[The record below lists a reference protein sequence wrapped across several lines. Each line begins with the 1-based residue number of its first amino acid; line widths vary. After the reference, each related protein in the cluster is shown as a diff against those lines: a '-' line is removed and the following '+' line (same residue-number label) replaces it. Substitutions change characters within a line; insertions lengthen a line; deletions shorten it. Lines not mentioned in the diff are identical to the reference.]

1 MDFSR
6 RALLTTLPASA
17 LLSVAAPARSP
28 AAAPGVDD
36 HDRILSNTLAIL
48 TGTPE
53 SNAHPEVAARLAD
66 IASTAQRHLTA
77 MDQAA
82 PGELF
87 PNLPLGTSDPNL
99 HTTYRYLYEIALAT
113 PSPATQR
120 RVIDALA
127 QLHDTYYG
135 DQSRGYYGNWFTWEI
150 GISTHVTKALIL
162 LRDELATHH
171 PTLTATYLASM
182 DAYLRNGK
190 DGDVDLDS
198 RFHTGA
204 NLADIT
210 TNRILQGALT
220 GDGARVTKA
229 VADQLTVYA
238 TVEEG
243 DGFHADGSF
252 IQHESVA
259 YTGAYGKNLLTR
271 AVQTLKLLHGTGF
284 VPATPLAPVIQ
295 GWITHSFAPVIF
307 EGWLMEI
314 VKGRTVSRPQT
325 GYADVSTI
333 VEAITDLSSH
343 TSDQDAHVLKSY
355 AKSLAQVSPSPP
367 DPKDFVSPV
376 TIAAYADILADP
388 TIPAQDLVPREHHAA
403 FNAMDRT
410 VHRRP
415 GYAFALARSSRRISK
430 YEYMNGENLTPW
442 FQGDGAHYLYLTGQ
456 DQSQAFG
463 VDHFTTVSPYHLAGV
478 TAPVEPRRTIPDL
491 YGAPW
496 YDNPEAGFTAS
507 STRQNQYVYFP
518 LATNTHSG
526 GAHLGPYGTSSLV
539 LGDDAA
545 HAARHELPPDFVTYA
560 NARATKSWF
569 MFDDEIVILTA
580 NVHDPLSR
588 PLTTT
593 LDTRITDPSD
603 TATVTGRRHDGTPW
617 TGSGSPAWLRYTAPG
632 HSLGYVFLTPAETA
646 VTLDTVSHSRRRIRT
661 ANADTRVT
669 KRVFSLTVR
678 QPAGSPPQSL
688 AHALVPHATEAQLA
702 AYTDGPLTVLAN
714 NPRLQAVAHRGL
726 SLLMANTFTPG
737 PHHIVDLTID
747 GPASVLLRTHPDNT
761 HTLALSDPTTA
772 RPTLSVTLHDQWLF
786 LVEPQPGIRVHR
798 TACGTRV
805 EATTHRTHGRSVTA
819 LLR

>member
-36 HDRILSNTLAIL
+36 HARILSNALAIL

-77 MDQAA
+77 MDRAA

-190 DGDVDLDS
+190 NGDVDLDS

-284 VPATPLAPVIQ
+284 APATPLAPVIQ

-333 VEAITDLSSH
+333 VEAVTDLSSH

-388 TIPAQDLVPREHHAA
+388 AIPAQDLVPREHHAA

-456 DQSQAFG
+456 DQTEAFG
-463 VDHFTTVSPYHLAGV
+463 IDHFTTVSPYHLAGV

-580 NVHDPLSR
+580 GITDPTGR

-593 LDTRITDPSD
+593 LDTRITDPS
-603 TATVTGRRHDGTPW
+603 TPLTLTEGPNWLHCTGPDF
-617 TGSGSPAWLRYTAPG
+617 
-632 HSLGYVFLTPAETA
+632 SLGYVFLTNTTPTA
-646 VTLDTVSHSRRRIRT
+646 RLTTVTNSRRLIRT
-661 ANADTRVT
+661 ANPDTPIT
-669 KRVFSLTVR
+669 KQIFTLL
-678 QPAGSPPQSL
+678 QEHPPTPHPHSL
-688 AHALVPHATEAQLA
+688 AYALLPNATRAQLA
-702 AYTDGPLTVLAN
+702 SYGNSPLTLLSN
-714 NPRLQAVAHRGL
+714 TPHLQAVEHRGL

-737 PHHIVDLTID
+737 PHQAGPLTIE
-747 GPASVLLRTHPDNT
+747 GPASVILHTIPDG
-761 HTLALSDPTTA
+761 TLSIAIADPTTK
-772 RPTLSVTLHDQWLF
+772 RDTISVTLIGHSLYATSADEG
-786 LVEPQPGIRVHR
+786 VRVHR
-798 TACGTRV
+798 LPDRTHIH
-805 EATTHRTHGRSVTA
+805 ATTHNLHGRTLTVQA
-819 LLR
+819 RP

>member
-17 LLSVAAPARSP
+17 LLAAAAPLRAT

-36 HDRILSNTLAIL
+36 HASILSNTVAIL

-53 SNAHPEVAARLAD
+53 SNARPEVAPRLAD
-66 IASTAQRHLTA
+66 IASTARGHLTA
-77 MDQAA
+77 MDRAA

-127 QLHDTYYG
+127 WLHDTYYG

-150 GISTHVTKALIL
+150 GISTHVTKTLIL

-252 IQHESVA
+252 LQHESVA

-284 VPATPLAPVIQ
+284 APATPLAPVIQ

-333 VEAITDLSSH
+333 VEAVTDLSSH
-343 TSDQDAHVLKSY
+343 TSDQDAQALKSY
-355 AKSLAQVSPSPP
+355 AKSIAQISPSPP
-367 DPKDFVSPV
+367 DPQDFVSPL
-376 TIAAYADILADP
+376 TIAAYADILTDP
-388 TIPAQDLVPREHHAA
+388 TIPAQDLVPAEHHAA

-456 DQSQAFG
+456 DQTEAFG
-463 VDHFTTVSPYHLAGV
+463 IDHFTTVSPYHLAGV

-491 YGAPW
+491 YGTPW

-560 NARATKSWF
+560 NARATTSWF

-580 NVHDPLSR
+580 DVHDPAGR

-593 LDTRITDPSD
+593 LDTRITDPSSPMTLEEGPGWLHCTGPD
-603 TATVTGRRHDGTPW
+603 FSIGYLFLTNTTPTAHLTTVTN
-617 TGSGSPAWLRYTAPG
+617 
-632 HSLGYVFLTPAETA
+632 
-646 VTLDTVSHSRRRIRT
+646 SRRLIRT
-661 ANADTRVT
+661 ANPDAPIT
-669 KRVFSLTVR
+669 KQIFTLL
-678 QPAGSPPQSL
+678 QEHPPTPHPHSL
-688 AHALVPHATEAQLA
+688 AYALLPNATRAQLA
-702 AYTDGPLTVLAN
+702 SYGDSPLTILSN
-714 NPRLQAVAHRGL
+714 TPHLQAVEHRNP

-737 PHHIVDLTID
+737 AHQAGPLTIE
-747 GPASVLLRTHPDNT
+747 GPASVILRTFPDGT
-761 HTLALSDPTTA
+761 LSLALSDPTTKRHA
-772 RPTLSVTLHDQWLF
+772 ITLTLHGRHLHPVSDDEG
-786 LVEPQPGIRVHR
+786 VRVRRVPG
-798 TACGTRV
+798 GTHV
-805 EATTHRTHGRSVTA
+805 EADTHQLHGRSRTA
-819 LLR
+819 RLR

>member
-17 LLSVAAPARSP
+17 LLAAAAPLRAT

-36 HDRILSNTLAIL
+36 HARILSNTLAIL

-53 SNAHPEVAARLAD
+53 SNARPEVAARLAD
-66 IASTAQRHLTA
+66 IASTARGHLTA
-77 MDQAA
+77 MDRAT

-99 HTTYRYLYEIALAT
+99 NTTYRYLYEIALAT
-113 PSPATQR
+113 PSTATQR

-127 QLHDTYYG
+127 WLHDTYYG
-135 DQSRGYYGNWFTWEI
+135 DQTQGYYGNWFTWEI
-150 GISTHVTKALIL
+150 GISTHVTKTLIL

-171 PTLTATYLASM
+171 PTLTTTYLASM

-190 DGDVDLDS
+190 NGDVDLDS

-220 GDGARVTKA
+220 GDGARVSKA

-284 VPATPLAPVIQ
+284 APATPLAPVIQ

-333 VEAITDLSSH
+333 VEAVTDLSSH
-343 TSDQDAHVLKSY
+343 TSDQDAQALKSY
-355 AKSLAQVSPSPP
+355 AKSIAQVSPSPP

-388 TIPAQDLVPREHHAA
+388 AIPAQDLTPAHSHSA

-463 VDHFTTVSPYHLAGV
+463 IDHFTTVSPYHLAGV

-496 YDNPEAGFTAS
+496 YDNPEAGFTS
-507 STRQNQYVYFP
+507 SSEAQNRYVYFP

-526 GAHLGPYGTSSLV
+526 GAHLGAYGTASLV

-580 NVHDPLSR
+580 DVHDPADR

-593 LDTRITDPSD
+593 LDTRITDPTSPM
-603 TATVTGRRHDGTPW
+603 TLKEGPGWLHCTGPDF
-617 TGSGSPAWLRYTAPG
+617 SI
-632 HSLGYVFLTPAETA
+632 GYVFLTDFTPTA
-646 VTLDTVSHSRRRIRT
+646 RLTTVTNSRRLIRT
-661 ANADTRVT
+661 ANPDTPIT
-669 KRVFSLTVR
+669 KQIFTLS
-678 QPAGSPPQSL
+678 QEHPPTPHPHSL
-688 AHALVPHATEAQLA
+688 AYALLPNATRAQLA
-702 AYTDGPLTVLAN
+702 SYGDSPLTILSN
-714 NPRLQAVAHRGL
+714 TPHLQAVEHQDL
-726 SLLMANTFTPG
+726 SLLMANTFSPG
-737 PHHIVDLTID
+737 PHQAGPLTIE
-747 GPASVLLRTHPDNT
+747 GPASVILHTTPDGMLR
-761 HTLALSDPTTA
+761 LALADPTTTRDTVTVLLRGYRLDVVSA
-772 RPTLSVTLHDQWLF
+772 DEGVHVRRLS
-786 LVEPQPGIRVHR
+786 I
-798 TACGTRV
+798 GTRLT
-805 EATTHRTHGRSVTA
+805 ADTRSLNGRSVTA
-819 LLR
+819 TLR

>member
-36 HDRILSNTLAIL
+36 HARILSNALAIL

-77 MDQAA
+77 MDGAA

-150 GISTHVTKALIL
+150 GISTHVTRALVL
-162 LRDELATHH
+162 LRDELATHQ

-333 VEAITDLSSH
+333 VEAVTDLSFH
-343 TSDQDAHVLKSY
+343 TSDQDARALKSY
-355 AKSLAQVSPSPP
+355 AKSIAQVSPSPP
-367 DPKDFVSPV
+367 DPQDFVSPL

-456 DQSQAFG
+456 NQTEAFG
-463 VDHFTTVSPYHLAGV
+463 IDHFTTVSPYHLAGV

-526 GAHLGPYGTSSLV
+526 GAHLGPYGTASLV

-580 NVHDPLSR
+580 DVHDPAGR

-593 LDTRITDPSD
+593 LDTRITNPADPVK
-603 TATVTGRRHDGTPW
+603 VTGRLTDGTPW

-632 HSLGYVFLTPAETA
+632 HSLGYVFLTPAEPA
-646 VTLDTVSHSRRRIRT
+646 VTLDTLTHSRRRIRM
-661 ANADTRVT
+661 ANADTPVT
-669 KRVFSLTVR
+669 KRVFTLSQEHPPTP
-678 QPAGSPPQSL
+678 QPHSL
-688 AHALVPHATEAQLA
+688 AYALLPNATRAQLA
-702 AYTDGPLTVLAN
+702 SYGDSPLTILSN
-714 NPRLQAVAHRGL
+714 TPRLQAVEHRGL

-737 PHHIVDLTID
+737 PRQAGPLTID
-747 GPASVLLRTHPDNT
+747 GPASVILHTTPDG
-761 HTLALSDPTTA
+761 TLSIAISDPTTE
-772 RPTLSVTLHDQWLF
+772 RTTVKVTLHGHQLH
-786 LVEPQPGIRVHR
+786 PAQPTPDVHVR
-798 TACGTRV
+798 RLSIGTRLT
-805 EATTHRTHGRSVTA
+805 ADTRSLNGGSVTA
-819 LLR
+819 SLR